1 MIGSF
6 DKAAQADKALVLYHA
21 NCNDGF
27 GAAWAFNQI
36 SPYALIDTEYKPVNY
51 GVPIESLLD
60 LDQDFSKHDLWVVD
74 FSFSL
79 PTLAMLSGRF
89 NQVVVLDH
97 HKTFIDNLEEFIND
111 GHAPPLPPNLTIV
124 WDLDRSG
131 AGLTWDYLV
140 NTFQPSPQDYK
151 RPPLVNYVEDRDLWK
166 FKLKFSEQINAVVA
180 ATPKEFVE
188 WNILNEEMTWE
199 INTTYTKG
207 VLLLRQHQQIC
218 EDIVKLARKVTIYGA
233 VGEQFTGLLV
243 NCTGHYAS
251 DVGNILAKQSGT
263 FGGSYYA
270 DSDGSTKFSLR
281 SIGDYDVSTIA
292 KCYGGGGHK
301 NAAGF
306 KLANP
311 APESD
316 GVIIWA
322 GKEQHAHPP
331 F

>member
-36 SPYALIDTEYKPVNY
+36 SPYLFNSTEYKAVSY
-51 GVPIESLLD
+51 GVPIEFLLD

-74 FSFSL
+74 FSFPVNDL
-79 PTLAMLSGRF
+79 VALAERF

-97 HKTFIDNLEEFIND
+97 HKTFIDSLEIYSANERDAF
-111 GHAPPLPPNLTIV
+111 PSNLTIV
-124 WDLDRSG
+124 WDLARSG
-131 AGLTWDYLV
+131 AGITWDYLV
-140 NTFQPSPQDYK
+140 NTFQPESASRK
-151 RPPLVNYVEDRDLWK
+151 RLKLINYVEDRDIWK
-166 FKLKFSEQINAVVA
+166 KVLPYTEEINAVVA
-180 ATPKEFVE
+180 ATPKEFRD
-188 WNILNEEMTWE
+188 WNFLNEAITWE
-199 INTTYTKG
+199 FGHTKEKG
-207 VLLLRQHQQIC
+207 ILLLRQHQQIC
-218 EDIVKLARKVTIYGA
+218 EDIVKLARKVTIYDSI
-233 VGEQFTGLLV
+233 GEGYEGLLV

-281 SIGDYDVSTIA
+281 SVGDYDVSKIA

-311 APESD
+311 APETD
-316 GVIIWA
+316 GVIIWNGA
-322 GKEQHAHPP
+322 QHDAHPP